1 VSRRADPVVF
11 SMLVAELVAEGR
23 VVARDRIALAG
34 HSVSLS
40 PEETRARDAIEA
52 AIKAAGLKPPDATDL
67 AGLARVG
74 QPVVDRVVSLMVRQ
88 KVLVRLDTLLYHAE
102 ALAALKADV
111 AALKGGSAE
120 PPRLDVA
127 SFKERYAV
135 TRKYAIPLLEFLD
148 RERVTRRVGE
158 SRIVL

>member
-1 VSRRADPVVF
+1 
-11 SMLVAELVAEGR
+11 M
-23 VVARDRIALAG
+23 
-34 HSVSLS
+34 
-40 PEETRARDAIEA
+40 
-52 AIKAAGLKPPDATDL
+52 
-67 AGLARVG
+67 
-74 QPVVDRVVSLMVRQ
+74 
-88 KVLVRLDTLLYHAE
+88 RLDALLYHVE

-111 AALKGGSAE
+111 AALKHGAAE

-127 SFKERYAV
+127 AFKDRFAV